1 MKKIFL
7 FLVIAGLISAQ
18 QKKEISS
25 DTSFNSKSTAQ
36 KVYKQYPNVK
46 LAEPKLPEGVSVK
59 ENLIYTSYGDRDLH
73 LDLFSPIKKDK
84 KPYPAVILIH
94 GGGWRSG
101 DRSMEVPMAQFLAVH
116 GYVTATVEYRLSME
130 ALYPAA
136 VHDLKAAVRWM
147 RANASKYNI
156 DSKKI
161 AVYGCSAGGQLAAL
175 LGTTNGI
182 KKFEGTGGN
191 LKYSS
196 DIQAVVDI
204 DGVLN
209 MADPNES
216 AKDTNPDKPSAAKL
230 WFGASYK
237 EKPEL
242 WNEASAI
249 SYVNKRTVPM
259 LFVNSSLP
267 RFHAGRD
274 TVIQKLNELKIY
286 SEVHTIENTPH
297 PFWLFHPWFDEA
309 SNYILK
315 FLDKIF
321 KGK

>member
-1 MKKIFL
+1 MRKILWL
-7 FLVIAGLISAQ
+7 FVIAGIIFAQ
-18 QKKEISS
+18 QKKEIPR
-25 DTSFNSKSTAQ
+25 DTSFNVRSTAV
-36 KVYKQYPNVK
+36 KISKQFPNAK
-46 LAEPKLPEGVSVK
+46 LVDPKLPEGVNVK
-59 ENLIYTSYGDRDLH
+59 MNLVYTSYGDRRLH
-73 LDLFSPIKKDK
+73 LDLFSPAKKSK
-84 KPYPAVILIH
+84 KPYPTVILIH

-101 DRSMEVPMAQFLAVH
+101 DRSMEVPMAQFLASH

-136 VHDLKAAVRWM
+136 VYDLKSAVRWL
-147 RANASKYNI
+147 RANSSKFNL

-161 AVYGCSAGGQLAAL
+161 AVYGCSSGGQLAAL

-182 KKFEGTGGN
+182 KKFEGNGGN
-191 LKYSS
+191 LKFSS
-196 DIQAVVDI
+196 DVQAVIDI

-209 MADPNES
+209 MVDPNES
-216 AKDTNPDKPSAAKL
+216 AKDANPDKPSAAKL

-242 WNEASAI
+242 WKEASAI
-249 SYVNKRTVPM
+249 NYVNEKTAPM

-267 RFHAGRD
+267 RYHAGRD
-274 TVIQKLNELKIY
+274 TVIQKLTQLNIY

-297 PFWLFHPWFDEA
+297 PFWLFHPWFDET

-315 FLDKIF
+315 FLDKVF
-321 KGK
+321 KRK